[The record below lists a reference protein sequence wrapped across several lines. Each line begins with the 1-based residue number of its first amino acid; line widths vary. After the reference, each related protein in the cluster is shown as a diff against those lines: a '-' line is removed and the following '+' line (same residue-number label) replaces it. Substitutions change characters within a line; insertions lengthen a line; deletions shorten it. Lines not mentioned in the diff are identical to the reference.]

1 MSIEFFRHVPLFAEL
16 PEVDLEWLSEQAEP
30 ISLQTGDVLL
40 EEGSPGN
47 DAYIVLDGEFEVVK
61 KSDVQNIVIAV
72 RDPGE
77 VIGEMALL
85 DQAPRMATVR
95 AVRDSKVL
103 KIRGEIFHQLVSQ
116 KPSAAMAVLH
126 TVSKRLRQNEALLRQ
141 SEKMAALGTLSAGL
155 AHELN
160 NPASAVRRSAD
171 QLRSEFLQWAELSVD
186 LNRLD
191 LTADQI
197 EILNGLKVEIENHG
211 AAPNALDPLTQNDR
225 ETELQTRLEAWGAE
239 DAWELAPALVS
250 FGWDLPSLEKLPK
263 AFETPAL
270 RLVLKW
276 LAAGS
281 TVFSL
286 IHEISIGAGRISEI
300 VKSVKAYTFLDQAP
314 VQQVD
319 VHEGL
324 ENTLIILRHKTKE
337 GVKIT
342 RDYDTHLPQIEA
354 HGTELNQVWTNI
366 IDNAVDAMQGK
377 GELTLHTYLK
387 NKNVVVEIQDT
398 GPGIPPEIQQRIFEP
413 FFTTKPPGSGT
424 GLGLHIAYTIVNN
437 HYGQI
442 RLQSAPGKTVFQVT
456 LPLQLPR

>member
-1 MSIEFFRHVPLFAEL
+1 MSVEFLRHVPLFAEL
-16 PEVDLEWLSEQAEP
+16 PEADLDWLSEQAEP
-30 ISLQTGDVLL
+30 ISLKAGEILL
-40 EEGSPGN
+40 EEGSPGK

-61 KSDVQNIVIAV
+61 KSDRQNIVIAV
-72 RDPGE
+72 REPGE

-95 AVRDSKVL
+95 ALRDSQLL
-103 KIRGEIFHQLVSQ
+103 KIRGEIFRQLLAQRS
-116 KPSAAMAVLH
+116 SAAMAILH
-126 TVSKRLRQNEALLRQ
+126 TVSKRLRQNEAMLRQ
-141 SEKMAALGTLSAGL
+141 NEKMAALGTLSAGL

-171 QLRSEFLQWAELSVD
+171 QLRSELLQWTQLSLD
-186 LNRLD
+186 LNHLD

-197 EILNGLKVEIENHG
+197 EILNGLKAGIEAHG
-211 AAPNALDPLTQNDR
+211 ASPNAMDPLAQNDR
-225 ETELQTRLEAWGAE
+225 ESEMQTQLETWGAE

-250 FGWDLPSLEKLPK
+250 FGWDLPSLTPLQK
-263 AFETPAL
+263 AFEPPPL
-270 RLVLKW
+270 KLVLKW
-276 LAAGS
+276 LASGS

-286 IHEISIGAGRISEI
+286 IHEISIGTGRISEI

-314 VQQVD
+314 VQEVD

-342 RDYDTHLPQIEA
+342 REFDPHLPHIEA

-366 IDNAVDAMQGK
+366 IDNAIDAMRGS
-377 GELTLHTYLK
+377 GELTLRTYVK
-387 NKNVVVEIQDT
+387 NNNVVVEIQDN

-437 HYGQI
+437 HYGQL
-442 RLQSAPGKTVFQVT
+442 RVQSEPGKTVFQAT